1 MVVSVDPR
9 YFRPTEVQELLGDAG
24 KARKK
29 LGWTPRIT
37 LDQLIAEMIETDL
50 KEAQKDYLCQQEG
63 FQTFNHFDT

>member
-1 MVVSVDPR
+1 MVAVDPQ

-29 LGWTPRIT
+29 LGWKPRIPFE
-37 LDQLIAEMIETDL
+37 QLVAEMVEADM
-50 KEAQKDYLCQQEG
+50 KEAQKDSLCQLEG